1 MDGPDG
7 DQEVVYE
14 EFKEQLQRDSAK
26 LGGMKLAYSGKLE
39 TQPLQN
45 KKKVSLARLSELLRK
60 LDKQP
65 DLFSSYDTVIQDKIE
80 QGIIE
85 PVHLE
90 NDANPTF
97 YLPQKPVIRETADS
111 TKL

>member
-1 MDGPDG
+1 M
-7 DQEVVYE
+7 
-14 EFKEQLQRDSAK
+14 
-26 LGGMKLAYSGKLE
+26 
-39 TQPLQN
+39 
-45 KKKVSLARLSELLRK
+45 SLARLSELLRK

-65 DLFSSYDTVIQDKIE
+65 DLVSIYDTVIQDKIE

-97 YLPQKPVIRETADS
+97 YLPHKPVIRETAES